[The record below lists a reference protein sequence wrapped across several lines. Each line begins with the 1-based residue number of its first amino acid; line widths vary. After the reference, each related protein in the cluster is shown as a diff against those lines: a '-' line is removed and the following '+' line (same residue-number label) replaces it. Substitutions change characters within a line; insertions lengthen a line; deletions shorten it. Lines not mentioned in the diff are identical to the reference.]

1 MLINLEAF
9 IAKAKEVIEKN
20 GLEFADSDVN
30 ELLTDMAK
38 SSNENLINQLE
49 EFFDRDNV
57 IIMQVKAA
65 LCRELEKAQEEI
77 RNRKEQSW
85 RN

>member
-20 GLEFADSDVN
+20 GIEFADSDVN

-57 IIMQVKAA
+57 IMQVKAA
-65 LCRELEKAQEEI
+65 LCRELEKAQEEL
-77 RNRKEQSW
+77 RNRREQFW